1 MLRFASLLAC
11 LLSLTAVSLS
21 SATSVEPAPTLDW
34 TQVAPG
40 VWKAVVGQ
48 AEDFS
53 FLSLRAEPVRVEAL
67 AELGDA
73 SPTLTLGDVRGQ
85 ARAGVASIRLPLG
98 PEERLYGLGS
108 QFKHLGLRG
117 RVYHLRVDHAHDG
130 GKLPGS
136 THAPVPFYVSSRGYG
151 VFIDSAREMSFYAG
165 VGNRKDSTGNPPER
179 DRTTDRGWQAVPTS
193 DAVEASVK
201 ASGFT
206 VYVFAGPTPLEAVRR
221 YNLFQGGGCLP
232 PLWGLGFW
240 HRLPTAATA
249 EQVITEVAEFRA
261 RRIPLDVIGLEP
273 GWQSHAYPCS
283 HAWDEGR
290 FPDPAGLLEELA
302 DSGVRVNLWENP
314 YVSTNSPYHDDITD
328 YTASHLVW
336 LGEIPDLLLPQARA
350 TIANWHATEHL
361 DIGVSGYKVDEV
373 DGFDQWLWP
382 DHADFPSGTTAEQMR
397 QTYGVQWQ
405 KLLYE
410 LFASRDERTY
420 GLVRASNAGANP
432 LPFVLYNDNYDHR
445 EFLNAVGSCGISG
458 VLWTPELRSAGDH
471 EEWVRRTQTT
481 CLSPIAQL
489 NGWASRTKPWSFP
502 EGTDAVR
509 EAIDLRM
516 RLLPYLYSVFAAYYF
531 EGTPPFRPVVLDDS
545 WWERPGGAAGTGDPD
560 LAQPKPLFAEVS
572 DQYFLGPHLLI
583 APILA
588 GTSERTVILPR
599 GEWYDFATGEALG
612 GSKTIEVKP
621 ALNQVPIFVRAGAVV
636 PLLAE
641 TCPNT
646 GAIIEGKL
654 PLEIRCYGDAPG
666 HFDLFEDDGHS
677 WGVKRGEYRLTRLH
691 WTGQTLRSESLHEG
705 APPLFGERRL
715 RRMDGE

>member
-1 MLRFASLLAC
+1 MPKLCSLLAC
-11 LLSLTAVSLS
+11 LLLLVAMTSS
-21 SATSVEPAPTLDW
+21 SAAAPVELPPSLDW
-34 TQVAPG
+34 EQVAPG
-40 VWKAVVGQ
+40 VWRAEVGQ
-48 AEDFS
+48 PDDFS
-53 FLSLRAEPVRVEAL
+53 FLSLRTEPMREESLAAL
-67 AELGDA
+67 GEQP
-73 SPTLTLGDVRGQ
+73 PTLSLREVRGQ

-117 RVYHLRVDHAHDG
+117 KVFHLRVDHAHLG
-130 GKLPGS
+130 GALPGS

-151 VFIDSAREMSFYAG
+151 VFIDSARRMSFYAG
-165 VGNRKDSTGNPPER
+165 VGNRKDSPGNPPER
-179 DRTTDRGWQAVPTS
+179 DRTTDRAWQAVPTS
-193 DAVEASVK
+193 DAVEASVQ
-201 ASGFT
+201 APGFA
-206 VYVFAGPTPLEAVRR
+206 VYVFAGPTPLDAVRR
-221 YNLFQGGGCLP
+221 YNLFLGGGCLP

-249 EQVITEVAEFRA
+249 AQVRSEVAEFEE

-302 DSGVRVNLWENP
+302 DRGVRVNLWENP
-314 YVSTNSPYHDDITD
+314 YVSQHSPYHERITKH
-328 YTASHLVW
+328 TASHLVW
-336 LGEIPDLLLPQARA
+336 LGEIPDLLLPQARKI
-350 TIANWHATEHL
+350 IADWHAREHL
-361 DIGVSGYKVDEV
+361 DIGVSGYKIDEV

-382 DHADFPSGTTAEQMR
+382 DHADFPSGTTAEQVR

-405 KLLYE
+405 KLIYG
-410 LFASRDERTY
+410 LFEARNERTY

-458 VLWTPELRSAGDH
+458 VLWTPELRSARDH
-471 EEWVRRTQTT
+471 QEWVRRTQTT

-489 NGWASRTKPWSFP
+489 NGWASKTKPWSFP

-509 EAIDLRM
+509 EAIALRM
-516 RLLPYLYSVFAAYYF
+516 RLLPYLYSVFAEYYF

-545 WWERPGGAAGTGDPD
+545 WWKRPAGVGGAGDPER
-560 LAQPKPLFAEVS
+560 AQPQPLFAEVS

-599 GEWYDFATGEALG
+599 GEWYDFHTGEALG
-612 GSKTIEVKP
+612 GSRTIEVSPK
-621 ALNQVPIFVRAGAVV
+621 LNEVPIFARAGRW
-636 PLLAE
+636 
-641 TCPNT
+641 CPCWRSPVCT
-646 GAIIEGKL
+646 QAPFLRTSCRWRSAATATPPVTSTSTRTMATVGA
-654 PLEIRCYGDAPG
+654 
-666 HFDLFEDDGHS
+666 S
-677 WGVKRGEYRLTRLH
+677 
-691 WTGQTLRSESLHEG
+691 SEAST
-705 APPLFGERRL
+705 A
-715 RRMDGE
+715 